1 MSLLFKKYK
10 KEVVPSLLKDLGLK
24 NVMQVPKLKSITL
37 NMCLSE
43 AVRNPKVLD
52 LAAEQLTAIAGQK
65 AVLTKA
71 KKAIANFKLREG
83 MPLGVRVTLRK
94 EHMWNF
100 LEKLVHFSI
109 PKSKD
114 FRGLSRKA
122 FDGRGN
128 YNMGVIEHIIF
139 SEVDYDK
146 IDKVRGFNISMS
158 TTATN
163 DQEGLAL
170 LEALGMP
177 FKKK

>member
-1 MSLLFKKYK
+1 MSLLSIKYK
-10 KEVVPSLLKDLGLK
+10 KEIAPTLMKDLKLK
-24 NVMQVPKLKSITL
+24 NIMQVPKLKSITL

-52 LAAEQLTAIAGQK
+52 LAAEQLSAIAGQK
-65 AVLTKA
+65 AVLTRA

-94 EHMWNF
+94 EKMWNF
-100 LEKLVHFSI
+100 LEKLIHFSI

-128 YNMGVIEHIIF
+128 YSMGVVEHIIF
-139 SEVDYDK
+139 SEIDYDK
-146 IDKVRGFNISMS
+146 IDKVRGFNISIS
-158 TTATN
+158 TTALS

-170 LEALGMP
+170 LENLGMP

>member
-83 MPLGVRVTLRK
+83 MPLGVRVTLRT

>member
-1 MSLLFKKYK
+1 MSLLQEKYR
-10 KEVVPSLLKDLGLK
+10 KEMVPSLMKELGLK
-24 NVMQVPKLKSITL
+24 NIMQVPKLKSITL

-52 LAAEQLTAIAGQK
+52 LATEQLTAIAGQK
-65 AVLTKA
+65 ATLTRA

-94 EHMWNF
+94 ENMWHF
-100 LEKLVHFSI
+100 LEKLIHFSI

-139 SEVDYDK
+139 SEIDYDK

-158 TTATN
+158 TTADN
-163 DQEGLAL
+163 DQEGIAL
-170 LEALGMP
+170 LETLGMP